1 MADINFPNARSGS
14 GSRTPEARPRAPGAA
29 DLRWDIIELLFF
41 AYRDFVGD
49 ADHELEAF
57 GFGRAHHRV
66 IHFVHR
72 YPGLKVADLL
82 DVLRITKQS
91 LGRVLKQLLDEGYI
105 VQKAGD
111 NDRRQRLLFATAKGE
126 ALVAKLAGLQTD
138 RIDRALR
145 GNRAI
150 RRRRCQAFP
159 ARDDRSRRSR
169 QGAGSNPWSRQR
181 NHQDK
186 GTIVIEAA
194 IRART
199 PPQPA
204 DDAPHLLLV
213 DDDRRIRDLLSRF
226 LCGEGYRVTT
236 AMSAKDAR
244 GKLLGLHFDL
254 LILDV
259 MMPGETGFDLA
270 RFIRTSSSVPIVM
283 LTARHEAESRIEGL
297 QIGADD
303 YVAKPFEPRELV
315 LRIANILK
323 RTAPPPT
330 GTLEQVSFGPY
341 VYHLDRR
348 ELRQGDDPVHLTD
361 REREMLRILAV
372 TPGETV
378 PRSALTGE
386 GTVNERA
393 VDVQINRLRR
403 KIERDPAN
411 PLFLQAVRGIGYRLV
426 ASP

>member
-1 MADINFPNARSGS
+1 VIDIATSE
-14 GSRTPEARPRAPGAA
+14 RTR
-29 DLRWDIIELLFF
+29 
-41 AYRDFVGD
+41 
-49 ADHELEAF
+49 
-57 GFGRAHHRV
+57 
-66 IHFVHR
+66 
-72 YPGLKVADLL
+72 
-82 DVLRITKQS
+82 Q
-91 LGRVLKQLLDEGYI
+91 QL
-105 VQKAGD
+105 
-111 NDRRQRLLFATAKGE
+111 
-126 ALVAKLAGLQTD
+126 
-138 RIDRALR
+138 
-145 GNRAI
+145 
-150 RRRRCQAFP
+150 
-159 ARDDRSRRSR
+159 
-169 QGAGSNPWSRQR
+169 
-181 NHQDK
+181 
-186 GTIVIEAA
+186 
-194 IRART
+194 
-199 PPQPA
+199 A

-226 LCGEGYRVTT
+226 LGNEGYRVTT
-236 AMSAKDAR
+236 AKSAADAR
-244 GKLLGLHFDL
+244 AKLTGLHFDL

-270 RFIRTSSSVPIVM
+270 RSIRVSSAVPIIM

-323 RTAPPPT
+323 RAAPVIAPPV
-330 GTLEQVSFGPY
+330 ESVAFGPY
-341 VYHLDRR
+341 VYHLERG
-348 ELRQGDDPVHLTD
+348 ELRDGDKIIHLTD
-361 REREMLRILAV
+361 RERDMLRILSA

-378 PRSALTGE
+378 PRGALTGGD